1 MSTHPAM
8 MEDGLAL
15 QMGHL
20 CEVFMGLRNKTG
32 DPAGAAG
39 EDLLDGTVLVA
50 GVAGI
55 EHEFLISGATICCGI
70 D

>member
-1 MSTHPAM
+1 M
-8 MEDGLAL
+8 AL
-15 QMGHL
+15 LSRRGT

-32 DPAGAAG
+32 DPAGADARICWTAPS
-39 EDLLDGTVLVA
+39 LLRESQRIER
-50 GVAGI
+50 I

>member
-1 MSTHPAM
+1 MRRR
-8 MEDGLAL
+8 LAVAL
-15 QMGHL
+15 AKRL
-20 CEVFMGLRNKTG
+20 PRLGLRNKTG